1 MGLFSNI
8 FKTVDHENKPE
19 INWIPLSENS
29 QLDTLIKLSKT
40 KPVLI
45 FKHSTRCGI
54 SSMALKSFEKEYD
67 LSSDQIELYFL
78 DLLNYR
84 ALSNEVALKFDIS
97 HQSPQVIVLQN
108 EKVVYHDSHYQ
119 ISVEEIKKVI
129 SLQPIVS

>member
-8 FKTVDHENKPE
+8 FNTVDSENKIQ
-19 INWIPLSENS
+19 INWVPLSESS

-54 SSMALKSFEKEYD
+54 SRMALKSFEKQYD
-67 LSSDQIELYFL
+67 LSADQIELYFL

-84 ALSNEVALKFDIS
+84 GLSDEIATRFHIS

>member
-8 FKTVDHENKPE
+8 FNTIDSENKIQ
-19 INWIPLSENS
+19 INWVPLSESS

-54 SSMALKSFEKEYD
+54 SSMALKSFEREYD
-67 LSSDQIELYFL
+67 LSADQIELYFL
-78 DLLNYR
+78 DLLNHR

-119 ISVEEIKKVI
+119 ISVEQIKKVI
-129 SLQPIVS
+129 SLQTIVS

>member
-1 MGLFSNI
+1 MGFFSNI
-8 FKTVDHENKPE
+8 FNTVDSENKIQ
-19 INWIPLSENS
+19 INWSPLSESS

-54 SSMALKSFEKEYD
+54 SRMALKSFEKQYD
-67 LSSDQIELYFL
+67 LSADQIELYFL

-84 ALSNEVALKFDIS
+84 ALSNEIATRFHIS

>member
-8 FKTVDHENKPE
+8 FNTVDSENKIQ
-19 INWIPLSENS
+19 INWVPLSESS

-54 SSMALKSFEKEYD
+54 SRMALKSFEKQYD
-67 LSSDQIELYFL
+67 LSTDQIELYFL

-84 ALSNEVALKFDIS
+84 GLSDEIATRFHIL

-119 ISVEEIKKVI
+119 ISVEQIKKVI